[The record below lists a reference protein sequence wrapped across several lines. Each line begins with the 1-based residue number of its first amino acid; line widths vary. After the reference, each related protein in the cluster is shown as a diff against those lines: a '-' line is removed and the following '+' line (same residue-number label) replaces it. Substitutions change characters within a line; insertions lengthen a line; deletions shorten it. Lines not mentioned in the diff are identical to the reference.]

1 MFMFRVAVSRSKDV
15 PPFGPNIPAGAKFG
29 KQKAFADFLL
39 TKGKEILFHDF
50 VHLSEDCLLRV
61 IRDGTVVRAF
71 ASHQCELGLSFGVNT
86 VHGLRLLLVLFLSL
100 GCLSLGMSVSV
111 FQIQIQSG
119 KCFQLVGD

>member
-50 VHLSEDCLLRV
+50 VHLSEDCLLWM
-61 IRDGTVVRAF
+61 IRDGAVVRAF
-71 ASHQCELGLSFGVNT
+71 ASPQCDLGSSY
-86 VHGLRLLLVLFLSL
+86 LRNFVLFLSNQAL
-100 GCLSLGMSVSV
+100 ILESL
-111 FQIQIQSG
+111 FSG
-119 KCFQLVGD
+119 NYSG

>member
-50 VHLSEDCLLRV
+50 LHLLEDCLLRV
-61 IRDGTVVRAF
+61 IRDSAVVRAF
-71 ASHQCELGLSFGVNT
+71 ASPQCYLKGSSY
-86 VHGLRLLLVLFLSL
+86 LRNFVLFLSNQAPIL
-100 GCLSLGMSVSV
+100 ESL
-111 FQIQIQSG
+111 FSG
-119 KCFQLVGD
+119 NYSG